1 MATETATRTLR
12 NYIGGG
18 WVEAAGDGTLEDRN
32 PATGELTALVP
43 LSGAADVDAAARAAR
58 EAQPAW
64 RATPPQKRA
73 RAVIAL
79 REALW
84 ERQEDIA

>member
-32 PATGELTALVP
+32 PATGEVAALVP

-58 EAQPAW
+58 EAFPA
-64 RATPPQKRA
+64 
-73 RAVIAL
+73 
-79 REALW
+79 
-84 ERQEDIA
+84 